1 PCFYLDSSSAVVYLL
16 MVGHSLHYMVTMP
29 AILEAGAQ
37 TKLCASLMEPN
48 ETLTMTVTLTSQEET
63 TILHEKT
70 SGDEFLEC
78 IQFQVPSVENEEVTK
93 FEVEVRGKTFYSK
106 EVRKVQI
113 KAYQPL
119 TFIQTDKP
127 IYLPGQTGNWNI
139 CPFFVQQY
147 KIIELEDPN
156 NNRIGQWLNETSSS
170 KILQLSYNLNSE
182 AREGTYRVSVTV
194 HTNKIQH
201 YFRVEKYVLPK
212 FSITMD
218 AKDEVTVPLVTL
230 VCSNLT
236 RYTYGQPAPGSVT
249 VKVCRP
255 LQIYGCAMF
264 EFNMSSFTKIDKKIL
279 YDRLD
284 VSATMEEEGTGKSCL
299 HTITISYV
307 IGKLA
312 FVDPPKIYDQGSN
325 LEGKVRMI
333 KSYQKVFVPL
343 HIFCFFVTLLL

>member
-218 AKDEVTVPLVTL
+218 AKDEVSIGETG
-230 VCSNLT
+230 CAM
-236 RYTYGQPAPGSVT
+236 QSVILRSLFQRN
-249 VKVCRP
+249 VKVDKT
-255 LQIYGCAMF
+255 GCAMF